1 MLNYLMMKKYIY
13 SMLSG
18 LIILATVSCKHN
30 NLEDLDL
37 IKNQDRS
44 VSGAGVITGDIT
56 KDNETVKVPFKI
68 SLSGP
73 ATKAFQVGITLNSD
87 TVSKLIADGVLKNTV
102 VIPNGSIDYP
112 NVVNVPY
119 GSDSAT
125 GIATIRLSAIEGNY
139 GKNIAFAIKLTNPG
153 KGNQLK
159 GAQSNIMIVLNTK
172 ELVKESDIHYISIL
186 NGGGIMSVDY
196 GKNYTT
202 TPAGVTIPITIN
214 LAGQAGAAFNVKVK
228 LNTDTIA
235 TLIKNKVLP
244 DNAISLKPEE
254 FTIDTLIRV
263 NSNSQTAQI
272 RLMIGWPVFDANISA
287 NKKFAFVISLAEP
300 TKHILHPTN
309 SKVIVLVEPT
319 VNLDNNS
326 YITGNG
332 TGLKAE
338 YFSNNQQ
345 LDFDGRKPDLVRIEG
360 TIDWPNDGV
369 WQDAVPSIS
378 HDNFSTRWTG
388 EFLAPVR
395 GEYVFWQNEWDDG
408 SRLYIDGKAIINDF
422 TTEWDKD
429 SRTAKIFLERGKRYK
444 IEADHRE
451 NSGGQRARL
460 TFEVPSANI
469 NGRRIVPQSQLYPA
483 P

>member
-1 MLNYLMMKKYIY
+1 MMMKKYRY
-13 SMLSG
+13 G
-18 LIILATVSCKHN
+18 LIIGLFILIAGACRQN
-30 NLEDLDL
+30 NLDDLSL
-37 IKNQDRS
+37 IKNTDRDI
-44 VSGAGVITGDIT
+44 SGAGANTGGITA
-56 KDNETVKVPFKI
+56 DNETIKVPFKI

-73 ATKAFQVGITLNSD
+73 ATKAFQVGITLNND
-87 TVSKLIADGVLKNTV
+87 TVTKLIDNGTLKNTV
-102 VIPNGSIDYP
+102 MLPASAIDYASVI
-112 NVVNVPY
+112 NVLY
-119 GSDSAT
+119 GADTAT
-125 GIATIRLSAIEGNY
+125 SVAAVRLSAIEANY
-139 GKNIAFAIKLTNPG
+139 GKNIAFAFKLTDPG
-153 KGNQLK
+153 KGNQIK
-159 GAQSNIMIVLNTK
+159 GAQSNILVVLDTK
-172 ELVKESDIHYISIL
+172 ALVKESDIHYISLL
-186 NGGGIMSVDY
+186 NGGGILNVDY
-196 GKNYTT
+196 QKNYTT
-202 TPAGVTIPITIN
+202 NPAGVTIPLTIN
-214 LAGQAGAAFNVKVK
+214 LAGVPAGAFNVKVK
-228 LNTDTIA
+228 LNMDTVA
-235 TLIKNKVLP
+235 TLVNSKVLP
-244 DNAISLKPEE
+244 DNVIALKSDQ

-263 NSNSQTAQI
+263 NSNTSTAQI
-272 RLMIGWPVFDANISA
+272 RLSIGWPVFDANITA
-287 NKKFAFVISLAEP
+287 NKRFGFAVSLVST

-309 SKVIVLVEPT
+309 SKLIVLVQPE

-345 LDFDGRKPDLVRIEG
+345 LDFDGRKPDLVQIEP

-369 WQDAVPSIS
+369 WQAAIPKIS

-451 NSGGQRARL
+451 NVGGQRARL

-469 NGRRIVPQSQLYPA
+469 NGRRIIPQSQLFPA